1 MQITD
6 NVLGAVPRQ
15 RIQRKAA
22 IKSRNQTRQLTLQD
36 EGDPDLMEQTRNHPR
51 DLTPVPSRE
60 PSLDR
65 SENDSQLQDSPPSFL
80 YKADHTTVFREGNP
94 TYLGQLYDVTLGS
107 PLLMAFTPSPTVQDF
122 PSQRNV
128 SPTYPILC

>member
-1 MQITD
+1 MQLTD

-22 IKSRNQTRQLTLQD
+22 IKSRDQTRQLALQD

-65 SENDSQLQDSPPSFL
+65 SEDIVNS
-80 YKADHTTVFREGNP
+80 KI
-94 TYLGQLYDVTLGS
+94 
-107 PLLMAFTPSPTVQDF
+107 LLLVSRIQQITPRS
-122 PSQRNV
+122 
-128 SPTYPILC
+128 L